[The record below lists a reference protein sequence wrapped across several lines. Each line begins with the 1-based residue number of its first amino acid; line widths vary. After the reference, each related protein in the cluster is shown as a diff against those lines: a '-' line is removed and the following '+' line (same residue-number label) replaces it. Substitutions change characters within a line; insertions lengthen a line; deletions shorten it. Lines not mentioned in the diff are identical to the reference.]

1 MIDVRDSFFQSD
13 PFEMIPLGTS
23 AFFAFKGVELQI
35 EQCGWNGPWVS
46 DCFGMEVR
54 PPPSLSLG
62 IYSHLHSIHSRC

>member
-23 AFFAFKGVELQI
+23 AFYAFENLDLTI

-46 DCFGMEVR
+46 DCFGMEV
-54 PPPSLSLG
+54 SLSL
-62 IYSHLHSIHSRC
+62 SFLVTPHTTLPSSVL